1 MVLLTNIL
9 YFVFR
14 VINLQI
20 VMPTAFFYHND
31 CLDHKTGENHPEIP
45 RRLAVILELLKLNE
59 FKSLMV
65 AEAQIADL
73 SLINL
78 VHSKEYISKI
88 YDHLPLTDLINLDA
102 DTVVS
107 AGTPVAARRA
117 VGAVCD
123 AVDYVMDSNYR
134 NAFCAVRPPG
144 HHARYNTAMGFCIFN
159 NIAVGARYAQVFKQV
174 GRVAVVDFDV
184 HHGNGTEELFYGN
197 DNLFYASSHQFPAY
211 PGTGGET
218 NMARNNLINVGLR
231 PDSGSE
237 AFREAYEEKIL
248 PGLLKFNPELIML
261 SAGFDGHKDDPLCQ
275 LNLVAEDFNWV
286 TKELIKVVRKCSQGR
301 LVSVLEGG
309 YHLGALKDCV
319 ASRLSA

>member
-1 MVLLTNIL
+1 
-9 YFVFR
+9 
-14 VINLQI
+14 
-20 VMPTAFFYHND
+20 MPTGFFYHND
-31 CLDHKTGENHPEIP
+31 CLDHKTGENHPETP
-45 RRLAVILELLKLNE
+45 GRLAVILELLKLNE

-65 AEAQIADL
+65 AEAQIPDL
-73 SLINL
+73 SLIHL
-78 VHSKEYISKI
+78 VHSKEYIDKL
-88 YDHLPLTDLINLDA
+88 YDHLPPTDLINLDA

-107 AGTPVAARRA
+107 AGTLGAALRA

-123 AVDYVMDSNYR
+123 AVDYVLDSNYR

-159 NIAVGARYAQVFKQV
+159 NIAIGARYAQVFKYL

-184 HHGNGTEELFYGN
+184 HHGNGTEELFSGN

-211 PGTGGET
+211 PGTGGVT
-218 NMARNNLINVGLR
+218 NIVRNNIINVGLR
-231 PDSGSE
+231 PYSGSE

-248 PGLLKFNPELIML
+248 PGLLNFNPELIML

-286 TKELIKVVRKCSQGR
+286 TKELIKVAHKCCQGR

-319 ASRLSA
+319 ASHLSGLSG